1 MFIWYINLDTSSQ
14 HYLNSN
20 LRFKFKGKRER
31 KEKKRVKRVLS
42 KYK

>member
-1 MFIWYINLDTSSQ
+1 LGTNSQ

-20 LRFKFKGKRER
+20 LRFKFEREKGK
-31 KEKKRVKRVLS
+31 KKKKRVKRVLS